1 MGFCGYTPFNF
12 YKTPLARSI
21 PIIGTITA
29 SYTYPF
35 DIMTIPTSPMWLL
48 SMPLVCACQWQAV
61 PMKTGEIYDKRV
73 RQAVDSKE
81 LIRRFNV

>member
-1 MGFCGYTPFNF
+1 
-12 YKTPLARSI
+12 
-21 PIIGTITA
+21 
-29 SYTYPF
+29 
-35 DIMTIPTSPMWLL
+35 MWLL

-81 LIRRFNV
+81 LIRMFNV